1 MAPPL
6 LARFNNGL
14 LYRFI
19 RGKPCG
25 HEDLVT
31 PPIFRGV
38 ARKLAQWHAV
48 LPNTSAASASTNGVE
63 KHDADITPIQP
74 RRAGSSMWEVLQRWV
89 LALPVATPEQRIRR
103 LTLQKELEW
112 VVGQLD
118 DGVGIGEDGVRQP
131 PLPHADPT
139 LGSRFPSVAQHH

>member
-1 MAPPL
+1 
-6 LARFNNGL
+6 
-14 LYRFI
+14 
-19 RGKPCG
+19 
-25 HEDLVT
+25 
-31 PPIFRGV
+31 
-38 ARKLAQWHAV
+38 
-48 LPNTSAASASTNGVE
+48 
-63 KHDADITPIQP
+63 
-74 RRAGSSMWEVLQRWV
+74 MWEVLQRWV
-89 LALPVATPEQRIRR
+89 LALPVATPEQRTRR